1 MIISINKI
9 RFILLT
15 IVFIGFNSYSQEINP
30 EDTEVWSPVPDII
43 EVKNIWQPPSD
54 AIVLFDGSNLDEW
67 QHNDLSDAKWFIED
81 NSMLV
86 NAGTGNIFTKKS
98 LRIFSFT

>member
-1 MIISINKI
+1 MVTGTN
-9 RFILLT
+9 
-15 IVFIGFNSYSQEINP
+15 
-30 EDTEVWSPVPDII
+30 II

-86 NAGTGNIFTKKS
+86 NPELETFLQKEFKDIQLHIEWKTPTIIAEMVKIRGTFKKDE
-98 LRIFSFT
+98 LQYLILKILHM